1 MAARPVASTRTARL
15 DLSRPRTYGELLR
28 TSLQVFGRHA
38 DVLLTLALV
47 LVAPVTL
54 IVDGIWGKALADGA
68 NADPSLVSQ
77 AVSAAISVF
86 VILPLVT
93 ASNAL
98 VVRDLGE
105 GTQPDDVGGALRAG
119 ARVFP
124 RVLGAVV
131 LYAIGCLAG
140 FVLFVVPGIWLAI
153 RCYFAAQSAAI
164 EGLAPTAAIR
174 SSSDLVRGSW
184 WRTCGCLVATGLT
197 LGLVGSIATS
207 AFAASGNGALFVAG
221 AAVVESVV
229 ISITAIFAALLFFD
243 LRARATTAPV
253 DTMAE

>member
-1 MAARPVASTRTARL
+1 VASERPARL
-15 DLSRPRTYGELLR
+15 DLSRPRAYGELLQ

-54 IVDGIWGKALADGA
+54 VVDGIWGGALADA
-68 NADPSLVSQ
+68 ADADPSLASQ
-77 AVSAAISVF
+77 AVSAALSVF

-93 ASNAL
+93 AANAL
-98 VVRDLGE
+98 VVRDLGA
-105 GTQPDDVGGALRAG
+105 GTAPRDLAAVLRAG

-124 RVLGAVV
+124 RVVGAVA
-131 LYAIGCLAG
+131 LYAVMCLAG

-153 RCYFAAQSAAI
+153 RCYFAAQAAALD
-164 EGLAPTAAIR
+164 GASPPDAMR
-174 SSSDLVRGSW
+174 RSSDLVRGTW
-184 WRTCGCLVATGLT
+184 WRTCGCLVATGLM

-221 AAVVESVV
+221 AAIIESVV
-229 ISITAIFAALLFFD
+229 ISITAIFATLLYYD
-243 LRARATTAPV
+243 LCARATTAPI
-253 DTMAE
+253 DTMAP

>member
-1 MAARPVASTRTARL
+1 VRPPASTRTARL
-15 DLSRPRTYGELLR
+15 DLSRPRTYGELLQA
-28 TSLQVFGRHA
+28 SLQVFGRHA
-38 DVLLTLALV
+38 DILLTLALL

-54 IVDGIWGKALADGA
+54 VVDGIWGRALADGA
-68 NADPSLVSQ
+68 NADPSLAPQ
-77 AVSAAISVF
+77 GVSAAISVF
-86 VILPLVT
+86 VILPLIA
-93 ASNAL
+93 ASTAL
-98 VVRDLGE
+98 VVRDLGT
-105 GTQPDDVGGALRAG
+105 GASPRDVGTVLRAG
-119 ARVFP
+119 AQTFP

-131 LYAIGCLAG
+131 VYAIVSLAG

-153 RCYFAAQSAAI
+153 RCYFAAQAAALD
-164 EGLAPTAAIR
+164 GLAPAAAMRR
-174 SSSDLVRGSW
+174 SSELVQGHW
-184 WRTCGCLVATGLT
+184 WRTCGCLVATGLM

-229 ISITAIFAALLFFD
+229 VSITAIFAALLFFD

>member
-1 MAARPVASTRTARL
+1 MASTRTARL
-15 DLSRPRTYGELLR
+15 DLSRPRTYGELLQA
-28 TSLQVFGRHA
+28 SLQVFGRHA

-54 IVDGIWGKALADGA
+54 IVDGIWGHALADGA
-68 NADPSLVSQ
+68 NADPSLVAQ
-77 AVSAAISVF
+77 GVSAAISVF

-93 ASNAL
+93 ASIAL
-98 VVRDLGE
+98 VVRDLGAGSE
-105 GTQPDDVGGALRAG
+105 PRDVGSVLRAG
-119 ARVFP
+119 VHAFP

-131 LYAIGCLAG
+131 LYAIACLAG
-140 FVLFVVPGIWLAI
+140 FVLFVVPGVWLAI
-153 RCYFAAQSAAI
+153 RCYFAAQAAAVD
-164 EGLAPTAAIR
+164 GLVPAAAMR
-174 SSSDLVRGSW
+174 RSSDLVQGTW
-184 WRTCGCLVATGLT
+184 WRTCGCLVGTGLM

-229 ISITAIFAALLFFD
+229 VSITAIFAALLFFD
-243 LRARATTAPV
+243 LRARATTASV